1 MTRAEVAARLALDET
16 TLARLD
22 VYAELLAKWQQKL
35 NLIGPKTLPDLW
47 QRHVLDSGQLHA
59 RLPPGARTLVDMGSG
74 AGFPGLVL
82 AIMGGPAV
90 TLIEADQRKAA
101 FLREAARLTDAAVEV
116 RAERLERTAKAP
128 VDVVTARALAPLA
141 ALLTWSEGF
150 VAGATTCLFLKGAA
164 VEGELTD
171 AAAGWMM
178 SVKRHASL
186 SHAEGVVLELTDV
199 RRRRPP
205 A

>member
-1 MTRAEVAARLALDET
+1 MTRTEVAARLALDDA

-22 VYAELLAKWQQKL
+22 AYAELLTKWQRTL
-35 NLIGPKTLPDLW
+35 NLVGPKTLPDLW

-59 RLPPGARTLVDMGSG
+59 HLPPGAGTLVDMGSG

-101 FLREAARLTDAAVEV
+101 FLREAARVTEAPVEV
-116 RAERLERTAKAP
+116 RAERLERTAKVP
-128 VDVVTARALAPLA
+128 VDVVTARALAPLVD
-141 ALLTWSEGF
+141 LLAWSDGF
-150 VAGATTCLFLKGAA
+150 VAPTTTCLFLKGAA

-178 SVKRHASL
+178 TVTRHASL

-199 RRRRPP
+199 RRRP
-205 A
+205 AA